1 MQGSDGERF
10 DYERFSTRNI
20 GFVTPAEQERL
31 RASRVF
37 VCGVGG
43 MGGAAFMALVRAGI
57 GHFVVADIDV
67 FEVSNLNRQVFANA
81 ATIGRP
87 KAEAA
92 AEAARAINPTVQI
105 EVLGAE
111 WSERLPE
118 IAARCPVIVNGMDDI
133 AAGLHLYRT
142 AKLAGATVIDA
153 YMSPL
158 PSIIVVRPDD
168 PRPEE
173 RLGFPTL
180 GKDWQSLSEGD
191 RRAALFCEVEY
202 VMLHSRSRHHVDLA
216 IAAEV
221 AAGRR
226 SRMSFAPMVITTGM
240 LMADEAIALALGR
253 HTGTDCRGWFFNPH
267 RPAVEKPLPAPLAAL
282 LRPFVRRA
290 LRKMMAG
297 P

>member
-1 MQGSDGERF
+1 MAAFS
-10 DYERFSTRNI
+10 YELFTTRNI
-20 GFVTPAEQERL
+20 GFVTAQEQARL
-31 RASRVF
+31 RDTRIF

-57 GHFVVADIDV
+57 GHFIIADIDE
-67 FEVSNLNRQVFANA
+67 FEVSNLNRQVFATA
-81 ATIGRP
+81 ATIGEP
-87 KAEAA
+87 KADAA
-92 AEAARAINPTVQI
+92 AAAARAINPEIEI

-111 WSERLPE
+111 WSERLPQ
-118 IAARCPVIVNGMDDI
+118 IAALCPVIVNGMDDI

-142 AKLAGATVIDA
+142 AKAAGATVIDA

-158 PSIIVVRPDD
+158 PSVIVVRPED

-180 GKDWQSLSEGD
+180 GKDWTAIGD
-191 RRAALFCEVEY
+191 EERRAAMLCEVEH

-216 IAAEV
+216 LAAEV

-226 SRMSFAPMVITTGM
+226 SRMSFAPMVITTGT
-240 LMADEAIALALGR
+240 LMAYEAIALALGKR
-253 HTGTDCRGWFFNPH
+253 TGTDYRGWFLNPH
-267 RPAVEKPLPAPLAAL
+267 RPAIEKPWPEPVAAL
-282 LRPFVRRA
+282 LRPLVRRA
-290 LRKMMAG
+290 LRRMMAA

>member
-1 MQGSDGERF
+1 MIAGFG
-10 DYERFSTRNI
+10 YESFTTRNI
-20 GFVTPAEQERL
+20 GFVSEAEQAAL
-31 RASRVF
+31 RAGCVF

-57 GHFVVADIDV
+57 GRFVIADIDV
-67 FEVSNLNRQVFANA
+67 FEVSNLNRQVFAHA
-81 ATIGRP
+81 GTIGQP

-92 AEAARAINPTVQI
+92 AEAARAINPGIEI

-111 WSERLPE
+111 WAERLPE
-118 IAARCPVIVNGMDDI
+118 IAARCKVLVNGMDDI

-142 AKLAGATVIDA
+142 AQAAGATVIDA

-158 PSIIVVRPDD
+158 PSVIVVRPED

-173 RLGFPTL
+173 RLRFPTL
-180 GKDWQSLSEGD
+180 GKDWRTITEED
-191 RRAALFCEVEY
+191 RRAAMLCEVEH
-202 VMLHSRSRHHVDLA
+202 VMLHSGSRHHVDLA
-216 IAAEV
+216 IAGEV

-240 LMADEAIALALGR
+240 MMAYEAIALVLGKR
-253 HTGTDCRGWFFNPH
+253 SGTDCRGWFFNPH
-267 RPAVEKPLPAPLAAL
+267 RPAIEKPLPAPLTLL

-290 LRKMMAG
+290 LRRMVAG
-297 P
+297 S

>member
-1 MQGSDGERF
+1 MAAFS
-10 DYERFSTRNI
+10 YELFTTRNI
-20 GFVTPAEQERL
+20 GFVTAQEQARL
-31 RASRVF
+31 RETRIF

-57 GHFVVADIDV
+57 GHFIIADIDE
-67 FEVSNLNRQVFANA
+67 FEVSNLNRQVFATA
-81 ATIGRP
+81 ATIGEP
-87 KAEAA
+87 KAVAA
-92 AEAARAINPTVQI
+92 AAAARAINPEIEI

-111 WSERLPE
+111 WSERLPQ

-142 AKLAGATVIDA
+142 AKAAGATVIDA

-158 PSIIVVRPDD
+158 PSVIVVRPED

-180 GKDWQSLSEGD
+180 GKDWTAIGD
-191 RRAALFCEVEY
+191 EERRAAMLCEVEH

-216 IAAEV
+216 LAAEV
-221 AAGRR
+221 AVGRR
-226 SRMSFAPMVITTGM
+226 SRMSFAPMVITTGT
-240 LMADEAIALALGR
+240 LMAYEAIALALGKR
-253 HTGTDCRGWFFNPH
+253 TGTDCRGWFLNPY
-267 RPAVEKPLPAPLAAL
+267 RPAIEKPWPEPVAAL
-282 LRPFVRRA
+282 LRPLVRRA
-290 LRKMMAG
+290 LRRMIAA

>member
-1 MQGSDGERF
+1 MIPGFGYDGF
-10 DYERFSTRNI
+10 TTRNI
-20 GFVTPAEQERL
+20 GFVSEAEQAVL
-31 RASRVF
+31 RAATVF

-43 MGGAAFMALVRAGI
+43 MGGSAFMALVRAGI
-57 GHFVVADIDV
+57 GRFVIADIDV
-67 FEVSNLNRQVFANA
+67 FEISNLNRQVFANA
-81 ATIGRP
+81 STIGRQ
-87 KAEAA
+87 KADAA
-92 AEAARAINPTVQI
+92 AEAARAINPGI
-105 EVLGAE
+105 ELEVLGAE
-111 WSERLPE
+111 WAEQLPE
-118 IAARCPVIVNGMDDI
+118 IARRCKVIVNGMDDI

-142 AKLAGATVIDA
+142 AKLADAAVIDA

-158 PSIIVVRPDD
+158 PSVIVVRPED

-180 GKDWQSLSEGD
+180 GKDWRTISEED
-191 RRAALFCEVEY
+191 RRAAMLCEVEH

-216 IAAEV
+216 IAGEV

-240 LMADEAIALALGR
+240 MMAYEAIALILAKP
-253 HTGTDCRGWFFNPH
+253 TGTDCRGWFFNPH

-290 LRKMMAG
+290 LRKMTGA

>member
-1 MQGSDGERF
+1 MTEPF
-10 DYERFSTRNI
+10 AYATFTTRNI
-20 GFVTPAEQERL
+20 GFVSAQEQERL
-31 RASRVF
+31 RDARIF

-57 GHFVVADIDV
+57 GHFVIADIDC
-67 FEVSNLNRQVFANA
+67 FETSNLNRQVFATA
-81 ATIGRP
+81 ATLGLG
-87 KAEAA
+87 KAQAA
-92 AEAARAINPTVQI
+92 AEAARQINPLVDI

-111 WSERLPE
+111 WIDQLPA
-118 IAARCPVIVNGMDDI
+118 IAARCAVLVNGMDDI
-133 AAGLHLYRT
+133 AAGVQLYRE
-142 AKLAGATVIDA
+142 AKRAGATVIDA

-158 PSIIVVRPDD
+158 PSVIVVRPND

-180 GKDWQSLSEGD
+180 GKDWRAIDEAD
-191 RRAALFCEVEY
+191 KRAAMLCEVEH

-240 LMADEAIALALGR
+240 MMAYEAIALVLGK
-253 HTGTDCRGWFFNPH
+253 TSGTDCRGWFFNPH
-267 RPAVEKPLPAPLAAL
+267 RPAVERPWPAPIAAL
-282 LRPFVRRA
+282 LRPLVRRA
-290 LRKMMAG
+290 LRQMMAG
-297 P
+297 S

>member
-1 MQGSDGERF
+1 MTEPF
-10 DYERFSTRNI
+10 AYATFTTRNI
-20 GFVTPAEQERL
+20 GFVSAQEQERL
-31 RASRVF
+31 RDARIF

-57 GHFVVADIDV
+57 GHFVIADIDC
-67 FEVSNLNRQVFANA
+67 FETSNLNRQVFATA
-81 ATIGRP
+81 ATLGLG

-92 AEAARAINPTVQI
+92 AQAARQINPQIAI

-111 WSERLPE
+111 WIDQLPA
-118 IAARCPVIVNGMDDI
+118 IAARCAVLVNGMDDI
-133 AAGLHLYRT
+133 AAGVQLYRE
-142 AKLAGATVIDA
+142 AKRASATVIDA

-158 PSIIVVRPDD
+158 PSVIVVRPND
-168 PRPEE
+168 PRPEK

-180 GKDWQSLSEGD
+180 GKDWRAIDEAD
-191 RRAALFCEVEY
+191 RRAAMLCEVEH

-240 LMADEAIALALGR
+240 MMAYEAIALVLGK
-253 HTGTDCRGWFFNPH
+253 TSGTDCRGWFFNPH
-267 RPAVEKPLPAPLAAL
+267 KPAVERPWPAPIAAL
-282 LRPFVRRA
+282 LRPLVRRA
-290 LRKMMAG
+290 LRQMMAG
-297 P
+297 S